1 MKNLLTNLLVL
12 VLLLFLITRL
22 ADELDGHNLPPLASR
37 GTLTIG
43 AEPIYPYQYE
53 QSDVDSRLTG
63 LSTELVREACSRA
76 GYRVHFVQNDWF
88 QLLEMLRHGQLDA
101 LSLAYRSPEREVFG
115 HFSVAYLS
123 LHYAVFFRTDSYRR
137 LPGDPRQLLHLAR
150 QDQWRIGY
158 SLGHAYPDEVQTFL
172 NDAQLRLQSVAS
184 KQEAETMARLIN
196 GQVDVVFADELAGL
210 STVMRNRWLSEIG
223 SRRLEIPRE
232 ETHIMYSQE
241 RVRAEV
247 RTHIDAALLEM
258 EGDGTTAAIVRA
270 YHYPVLLSLLERNFF
285 FEPIGLLA
293 VATAAA
299 SGIFLARKEG
309 YNLLG
314 AFLMAAAPA
323 VGGGLLRDL
332 IAGRRPIAFVGNP
345 TIMTT
350 VLIMVLAGFLFF
362 RLVAQFWPERVQR
375 LLELDVDNIP
385 VLILCDALGLACFTI
400 IGVVVAMQWRCEPLW
415 LWGPLLA
422 AVTNGGGSLLR
433 DILRHQPSNSLR
445 TTQLYVEISI
455 LWGLAL
461 SIFLIYYS
469 GHPPHQVMHLQAA
482 MLATMVG
489 VGLTRFLTIR
499 NKLHGPTY

>member
-12 VLLLFLITRL
+12 LVLIFLITRL
-22 ADELDGHNLPPLASR
+22 ADELDDKSPPPLASR

-53 QSDVDSRLTG
+53 QSASDSRLTG

-76 GYRVHFVQNDWF
+76 GYRVNFVQQDWF
-88 QLLEMLRHGQLDA
+88 QLLESLRKGEIDA
-101 LSLAYRSPEREVFG
+101 LSLAYRSPEREAYG
-115 HFSVAYLS
+115 HFSLAYLS
-123 LHYAVFFRTDSYRR
+123 LHYSVFYRTDSYRR
-137 LPGDPRQLLHLAR
+137 LPDNPAELLAIAR
-150 QDQWRIGY
+150 RDEWRIGY
-158 SLGHAYPDEVQTFL
+158 SMGHAYPQEVQTIL
-172 NDAQLRLQSVAS
+172 NDGVLRLHSVGS

-196 GQVDVVFADELAGL
+196 GQVDIVFADELAGM
-210 STVMRNRWLSEIG
+210 STVMRNRWILEIG
-223 SRRLEIPRE
+223 SRRLDIPLE
-232 ETHIMYSQE
+232 DTHILFSKA
-241 RVRAEV
+241 RVAPEV
-247 RTHIDAALLEM
+247 RTRIDSALLDM
-258 EGDGTTAAIVRA
+258 EADGTTAAIVRA

-285 FEPIGLLA
+285 FDPIGLLA

-332 IAGRRPIAFVGNP
+332 IAGRRPVAFVADP
-345 TIMTT
+345 SIMTT
-350 VLIMVLAGFLFF
+350 VLIMVLAGFLLF
-362 RLVAQFWPERVQR
+362 RLVTQFWPDRMQR

-385 VLILCDALGLACFTI
+385 LLILCDALGLACFTV
-400 IGVVVAMQWRCEPLW
+400 IGVAVAMQWRCEPLW

-422 AVTNGGGSLLR
+422 AATNGGGSLLR
-433 DILRHQPSNSLR
+433 DILRHQPSVSLR
-445 TTQLYVEISI
+445 TTKLYVEISI

-461 SIFLIYYS
+461 SVFLIYYS
-469 GHPPHQVMHLQAA
+469 AHPPHQVGHLQMA
-482 MLATMVG
+482 MLATMLG
-489 VGLTRFLTIR
+489 VGLTRFLTVR